1 MCYLFYRHRT
11 SPQIGHIPCGAIVTV
26 IERAFSEFPIDKC
39 IERLRLAPGTT
50 FCNGAGAGWISV
62 RLNKKSPEDRLI
74 VQYVGLDTR
83 FDPEQAGIFHYQ
95 QACVG
100 TALAT
105 ATTTTEQAR
114 HQQQLSA
121 PLDHARLREGSSSQH
136 QFIHQQHQYS
146 TTPTIH
152 EISSIDENESR
163 SSLSSSGGGFGS
175 GTLPAVTATTSA
187 DIAARDSHQ
196 EQHPPLST
204 KKNNDQRRRR
214 RRPDTPD
221 NSCLCCID
229 KTRNATMVHGDTGHI
244 ACCLDCARML
254 KASGQPCPVCRLP
267 IDLVI
272 LHYWA

>member
-1 MCYLFYRHRT
+1 
-11 SPQIGHIPCGAIVTV
+11 VT
-26 IERAFSEFPIDKC
+26 ERAFSEFPTDKC
-39 IERLRLAPGTT
+39 IERLRLAPGTS
-50 FCNGAGAGWISV
+50 FCNGTGAGWISI
-62 RLNKKSPEDRLI
+62 RLNKKFPEDRLI
-74 VQYVGLDTR
+74 VQYVGLDNS
-83 FDPEQAGIFHYQ
+83 FDHRGPGLFHYQ
-95 QACVG
+95 QACAAS
-100 TALAT
+100 ALAT
-105 ATTTTEQAR
+105 SNTPAKQQLP
-114 HQQQLSA
+114 HQQPHPPL
-121 PLDHARLREGSSSQH
+121 LDHERLRDPSSHHQFNHPQH
-136 QFIHQQHQYS
+136 QVS

-163 SSLSSSGGGFGS
+163 SSMSSSGGGG
-175 GTLPAVTATTSA
+175 GGMTTATASA
-187 DIAARDSHQ
+187 TTAAIGDSHHQ
-196 EQHPPLST
+196 QHPPLST
-204 KKNNDQRRRR
+204 HRTTDQRRR

>member
-1 MCYLFYRHRT
+1 
-11 SPQIGHIPCGAIVTV
+11 VTV
-26 IERAFSEFPIDKC
+26 TERAFSEFPTDKC
-39 IERLRLAPGTT
+39 IERLRLAPGSS
-50 FCNGAGAGWISV
+50 FCNGAGAGWISI

-74 VQYVGLDTR
+74 VQYVGLDTS
-83 FDPEQAGIFHYQ
+83 FDPEQAGIFHFQ
-95 QACVG
+95 QACAAN
-100 TALAT
+100 ALAT
-105 ATTTTEQAR
+105 STITSTELQPQ
-114 HQQQLSA
+114 HSA
-121 PLDHARLREGSSSQH
+121 LVDHARLRQGAASQH
-136 QFIHQQHQYS
+136 QFSHQHQVS

-163 SSLSSSGGGFGS
+163 SSLSSAGGGGFGS
-175 GTLPAVTATTSA
+175 GMTLPVTTTTTFAATVATT
-187 DIAARDSHQ
+187 DPHHQ
-196 EQHPPLST
+196 QQHPPLPT
-204 KKNNDQRRRR
+204 KINKNDHHRRR

-221 NSCLCCID
+221 NSCLICID

>member
-1 MCYLFYRHRT
+1 
-11 SPQIGHIPCGAIVTV
+11 VTV
-26 IERAFSEFPIDKC
+26 TERAFSEFPTDKC
-39 IERLRLAPGTT
+39 IERLRLAPGTS
-50 FCNGAGAGWISV
+50 FCNGIGAGWISV

-74 VQYVGLDTR
+74 VQYVGLDTS

-95 QACVG
+95 QACTA
-100 TALAT
+100 TALA
-105 ATTTTEQAR
+105 AAATEQ
-114 HQQQLSA
+114 HQEQQLA
-121 PLDHARLREGSSSQH
+121 LLDNARLRQGPSSHEFNH
-136 QFIHQQHQYS
+136 QNQYS
-146 TTPTIH
+146 TTTPTIH

-163 SSLSSSGGGFGS
+163 SSLSSSGGCGGGGGGGGGS
-175 GTLPAVTATTSA
+175 GIILPMTTTTSA
-187 DIAARDSHQ
+187 HQ
-196 EQHPPLST
+196 HQHPPT
-204 KKNNDQRRRR
+204 KKNNDHRRRR

-267 IDLVI
+267 IDSVI